1 MKISLFFYIIL
12 IVLFS
17 SCNENKKSNN
27 KESLFNGVVLDSLAE
42 VVNGN
47 VTFKEEY
54 FKLPLKS
61 LPIQAIISEDEK
73 YEKNINPVAFNLP
86 SIYEF
91 WFDKN
96 YNYQL
101 ISGYRLNLSNDFYTV
116 ILKIKIGE
124 IDQEHLLINYDF
136 DGKII
141 DSILVAIFSDGEYEY
156 STTIST
162 INQNEILITSNFFLK
177 DSDEKEEMQRIIKI
191 SPDGKLK
198 EISENESILDFLA
211 KQLNIENSKR
221 IKYLEAFK
229 LQPNNPEE
237 AIVVIPE
244 IVEGS
249 VEEEFLKLNSHIA
262 IVDLKTKTI
271 THQYFES
278 YKTNDWVSDAIRLDE
293 IKIDTAPYLVNE
305 STRAFG
311 ISVHYFGS
319 SRVNPY
325 YNQKLSLFVK
335 EKGTLKNILHNF
347 SMEESIG
354 EWNGNCEDEFE
365 SEKKTLIVSDKK
377 TNGYFDFTIKNTIA
391 KTRNFETEDGDC
403 KEEEEIKKEASV
415 LKFDGKKY
423 SE

>member
-1 MKISLFFYIIL
+1 MKTFLFFITLSITL
-12 IVLFS
+12 LFS
-17 SCNENKKSNN
+17 CKENTKNENEESQVNEN
-27 KESLFNGVVLDSLAE
+27 ALESLVE
-42 VVNGN
+42 VTSGN
-47 VTFKEEY
+47 ATFEEAFY
-54 FKLPLKS
+54 KLPIKS
-61 LPIQAIISEDEK
+61 VPIQAIISKNEK
-73 YEKNINPVAFNLP
+73 ILTEMNPVAFNLP
-86 SIYEF
+86 SIYEL
-91 WFDKN
+91 WYNKN

-101 ISGYRLNLSNDFYTV
+101 ISGYRLNLSTEFYTA

-136 DGKII
+136 EGKII
-141 DSILVAIFSDGEYEY
+141 DSIQVAIFSDGEYEY
-156 STTIST
+156 STTKST
-162 INQNEILITSNFFLK
+162 IDQNEILITSNFFLK
-177 DSDEKEEMQRIIKI
+177 DADEKEEMQRIIKI

-198 EISENESILDFLA
+198 EISEKESILDFVA
-211 KQLNIENSKR
+211 KELNIENSKR
-221 IKYLEAFK
+221 IKDLEAFK
-229 LQPNNPEE
+229 LQPNNPKE

-249 VEEEFLKLNSHIA
+249 KEEEFFKLHTHIA
-262 IVDLKTKTI
+262 IVDLKSKTI

-278 YKTNDWVSDAIRLDE
+278 CKTNDWVSDAIRLDE

-325 YNQKLSLFVK
+325 HNQKLSLFVK

-354 EWNGNCEDEFE
+354 EWNGNCEGEFE

-423 SE
+423 AE